1 MSSVSKMDSY
11 LCIETS
17 IIIRKGLYRYKFPE
31 GPSVVFMNFEVDKGI
46 LFGKMVVLTV
56 MINNLSADQ
65 QLLVFLR
72 NSHQQFLSPQ
82 DWSFGEN
89 SGFSMVDSVRLT
101 TR

>member
-1 MSSVSKMDSY
+1 
-11 LCIETS
+11 
-17 IIIRKGLYRYKFPE
+17 
-31 GPSVVFMNFEVDKGI
+31 MNFEVDKGI

-82 DWSFGEN
+82 DWSFGGEF
-89 SGFSMVDSVRLT
+89 GFLIWGLYSHCVSDHEKKALAAFKCRDLTNRLEVASEFVEPL
-101 TR
+101 